1 MDIKDAGLAG
11 GLSVSAE
18 LAGAKQGESEIMRR
32 ETIRHVSR
40 LLLLFSGGLVF
51 PSVQAAGFY
60 LSEVGSPGRLGTA
73 GVANPTNT
81 LGPDSAWTNP
91 AGMTGLNKDRL
102 LFGFQAVIPKV
113 EFDSSTATAGG
124 SDGGN
129 AGNTAVIPSF
139 FYVNKLNDRTRLGL
153 SVVAPMGGGVNYGDD
168 FVGRYQTIRAELAT
182 VALSPAIGYKLTDRF
197 SVGAG
202 VSFIYTK
209 YEQKIAINQAAVVGP
224 GTPDGAVRFD
234 NATDWGYQPYAGIT
248 WQFTDRALLGV
259 VYRAKMDVKLDGDV
273 NFRNLVIAKPGAND
287 VKLNWDNPRTLE
299 AGLKYQLSDKNHLFL
314 NTGWQDWSEFSN
326 NELTFSGGT
335 VGTLDRQ
342 WDDTWHAGIA
352 FAHLEGEDNG
362 YSVGF
367 SYESSPVDNKH
378 RTFDLPVDEAYKLSA
393 AYFWEGAKELVYS
406 LGGTMYFIGD
416 ANIDLTAQ
424 GVRAAGKYDRN
435 NILFLGGT
443 VRYEF

>member
-1 MDIKDAGLAG
+1 MKRKT
-11 GLSVSAE
+11 SRQVS
-18 LAGAKQGESEIMRR
+18 G
-32 ETIRHVSR
+32 
-40 LLLLFSGGLVF
+40 LLLLCAGALVF
-51 PSVQAAGFY
+51 PLAHAAGFY
-60 LSEVGSPGRLGTA
+60 LSEVGSPGSLGTA

-91 AGMTGLNKDRL
+91 AGMTGLDRDRL
-102 LFGFQAVIPKV
+102 LFGFQAVMPKI

-129 AGNTAVIPSF
+129 AGNTAVIPSL
-139 FYVNKLNDRTRLGL
+139 FYVNKLNDRTRLGF
-153 SVVAPMGGGVNYGDD
+153 SVVAPQGGGVNYGDD
-168 FVGRYQTIRAELAT
+168 FVGRYQTIRAELAA
-182 VALSPAIGYKLTDRF
+182 VALSPAIGYKLTQRL
-197 SVGAG
+197 SIGAG
-202 VSFIYTK
+202 VSFIHTK
-209 YEQKIAINQAAVVGP
+209 YEQKIAINQAALVGP
-224 GTPDGAVRFD
+224 GTADGTVRLD

-259 VYRAKMDVKLDGDV
+259 VYRAKMDVDLNGDV
-273 NFRNLVIAKPGAND
+273 NFRNLAIPKPGVND
-287 VKLNWDNPRTLE
+287 VKLGWDNPQTLE

-314 NTGWQDWSEFSN
+314 NAGWEDWSEFSN
-326 NELTFSGGT
+326 NQLEFTGGT

-352 FAHLEGEDNG
+352 FAHLEQEDSG

-367 SYESSPVDNKH
+367 AYDSSPVDNKH

-393 AYFWEGAKELVYS
+393 AYFWKGARELVFS

-416 ANIDLTAQ
+416 ANIDQAAQ

-443 VRYEF
+443 VRYQF

>member
-1 MDIKDAGLAG
+1 MKHQTIRQVSGLLLLCAG
-11 GLSVSAE
+11 GLAFP
-18 LAGAKQGESEIMRR
+18 LA
-32 ETIRHVSR
+32 
-40 LLLLFSGGLVF
+40 
-51 PSVQAAGFY
+51 QAAGFY
-60 LSEVGSPGRLGTA
+60 LAEVGSPASLGTG

-81 LGPDSAWTNP
+81 FGADAAWTNP
-91 AGMTGLNKDRL
+91 AGMTGLNRDQI
-102 LFGFQAVIPKV
+102 FSGFQAVIPKV
-113 EFDSSTATAGG
+113 EFDASTATAGG

-129 AGNTAVIPSF
+129 AGNTAIIPSF
-139 FYVNKLNDRTRLGL
+139 FYVNKLTDRTWLGF

-168 FVGRYQTIRAELAT
+168 FVGRYQTIRSELAT

-209 YEQKIAINQAAVVGP
+209 FEQKIAINQAALLGP
-224 GTPDGAVRFD
+224 GTPDGAVRLD

-259 VYRAKMDVKLDGDV
+259 VYRAKMDVNLNGDV
-273 NFRNLVIAKPGAND
+273 NFRSLEIPKPGVNET
-287 VKLNWDNPRTLE
+287 KIKWDNPQTLE
-299 AGLKYQLSDKNHLFL
+299 AGLKYTLSEKNHLFL
-314 NTGWQDWSEFSN
+314 NAGWQDWSEFSN
-326 NELTFSGGT
+326 NQLEFSGGT

-352 FAHLEGEDNG
+352 FGHLSGRGHG
-362 YSVGF
+362 YSVGV
-367 SYESSPVDNKH
+367 SYDSSPVDNKH

-393 AYFWEGAKELVYS
+393 AYFWEGTKQLDYS

-424 GVRAAGKYDRN
+424 GVRAAGKYDSN

-443 VRYEF
+443 VRYRF